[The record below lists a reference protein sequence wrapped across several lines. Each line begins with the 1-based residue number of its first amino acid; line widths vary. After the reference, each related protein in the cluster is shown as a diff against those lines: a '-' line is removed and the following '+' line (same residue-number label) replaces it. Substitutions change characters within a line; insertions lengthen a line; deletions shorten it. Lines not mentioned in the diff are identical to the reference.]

1 MKRRFLESL
10 GVAAVIAAVVLFLHQ
25 SAAGQAP
32 AAKPAAE
39 GSAVPKTAWGHPD
52 LQGIWL
58 DEFDT
63 PLERPARF
71 ANKEFLTEEE
81 RTAQDNERSSNIGRN
96 ERAEVGSR
104 PDVAG
109 THNAIFTSAK
119 PAGGRTS
126 LVVDPPNGRIPAT
139 T

>member
-81 RTAQDNERSSNIGRN
+81 RTAQDNERSGNIGRN

-104 PDVAG
+104 QDVPVP
-109 THNAIFTSAK
+109 TTRYS
-119 PAGGRTS
+119 PRRSRLAGGRRSSSIRRTAEF
-126 LVVDPPNGRIPAT
+126 PR
-139 T
+139 